1 MDELKETGTDPFWE
15 IAMSNLE
22 NRGAIPKLLVSF
34 LTFLEEKKKL
44 LSLSRSGSLIKTVTV
59 FC

>member
-15 IAMSNLE
+15 IAMSNLG
-22 NRGAIPKLLVSF
+22 NRGAIPETFSF
-34 LTFLEEKKKL
+34 LTFPEERKKL
-44 LSLSRSGSLIKTVTV
+44 LSLSRSGSLIATVAV